1 MACCGA
7 ERVGASGAVLKGDG
21 KYRRLAVIGHGGMAD
36 VHLAVARGPADF
48 AKLVVLKELRPGL
61 AQDPELRAMFQ
72 QEARVAARM
81 AHPNV
86 VHTYEVGSVEGRPF
100 IAMEFLDGQPLQ
112 RICRRVRRDTGAGLP
127 LALYLRVLQDLLAG
141 LHHAHE
147 LCDYDGRPLGLVHRD
162 VTPHNVIVTHEGQV
176 KLIDFGIAR
185 GFESCADTQV
195 GTFKGKASYCAPEQA
210 RGERVDRR
218 ADLFAVGVM
227 LWEALTQRRMWP
239 ELDEVAIVQR
249 LRAGEVPALAD
260 GAHPELRA
268 VCRRA
273 LAIAPEERPATA
285 AELAEA
291 IVRAGPPRAP
301 RRELV
306 SLLALHFHE
315 ERAGLRA
322 LIEAQM
328 RRASERDADAPIV
341 DVALTAG
348 SDSHVAGA
356 PAHPDE
362 PTRREAGARETAP
375 MRGALEDPTESSPGR
390 PRLRRRWRAAA
401 LGAGL
406 AGLGLWAAW
415 PMGQGAEDRS
425 AGTGPQ
431 GQVVEDRSVGTGPQG
446 QGIEDRSVGPG
457 PQGQGVEDGAVGQGV
472 AGGSAAGRRGPVTA
486 EERGPADCEAV
497 DKPEVELSGE
507 IEGAARLRCDRRYR
521 LSFVTWVRPGATL
534 TIDPGTTIVGD
545 PATRGALVVQ
555 PGARLIAEGTPE
567 RPIVFTSAAPAGQR
581 RAGDWGGVLLLG
593 RAPIN
598 LRDAAGRPMRGQVE
612 GLAADGAGAYGGA
625 DAEDSSGVLRF
636 VRIEYSGL
644 SLGPNNEIN
653 GLTLAGVGR
662 GTRIDHV
669 QVRHSADDCFEF
681 FGGTVDAQHLICE
694 AAGDDAFDWD
704 LGYTGRL
711 QFLFAEGGAGNG
723 LEGDNDPAGSAHT
736 PVSAPQIWNATLCG
750 GAGVGA
756 LLRHGSAGVLGNVV
770 VSGYTR
776 AVELRDAGTS
786 LVVRGGVAL
795 GGAVVGAVDGVMQAG
810 TGPVGCGGGP
820 VTTRVAGA
828 VAPPGDGFFVGEAGY
843 LGALRDAEDGWARAG
858 WTRWD

>member
-1 MACCGA
+1 MKRLQNVVLAGSVWGLVGEAEYPQVRARELDVACCGPG
-7 ERVGASGAVLKGDG
+7 RVGASGAVMKGDG

-48 AKLVVLKELRPGL
+48 SKLVVLKELRPGL

-72 QEARVAARM
+72 QEGRVAARM
-81 AHPNV
+81 AHPNI
-86 VHTYEVGSVEGRPF
+86 VHTHEVGSVEGRPF

-127 LALYLRVLQDLLAG
+127 LALYLRVLVDLLAG
-141 LHHAHE
+141 LEHAHE

-249 LRAGEVPALAD
+249 LRAGEVPALPD

-268 VCRRA
+268 LCRRA
-273 LAIAPEERPATA
+273 LAVAPADRPATA

-291 IVRAGPPRAP
+291 IVRTGAPRAS

-306 SLLALHFHE
+306 GLLGLHFCE
-315 ERAGLRA
+315 ERAGLRT
-322 LIEAQM
+322 LIEGQM
-328 RRASERDADAPIV
+328 RRSSERDADAPIV
-341 DVALTAG
+341 DMALMAG

-362 PTRREAGARETAP
+362 PTRREGAGGRETVPTKEAREEA
-375 MRGALEDPTESSPGR
+375 TESSPGR
-390 PRLRRRWRAAA
+390 PRLGRRWRAAA
-401 LGAGL
+401 AATATAALGCA
-406 AGLGLWAAW
+406 AVWVAW
-415 PMGQGAEDRS
+415 PQGHGARDRVERT
-425 AGTGPQ
+425 GTQ
-431 GQVVEDRSVGTGPQG
+431 GQVAE
-446 QGIEDRSVGPG
+446 
-457 PQGQGVEDGAVGQGV
+457 GA
-472 AGGSAAGRRGPVTA
+472 
-486 EERGPADCEAV
+486 ADCEAA

-507 IEGAARLRCDRRYR
+507 IEGSARLRCDRRYR

-534 TIDPGTTIVGD
+534 TIDAGTTIVGD
-545 PATRGALVVQ
+545 AATRGTLVVQ
-555 PGARLIAEGTPE
+555 PGGRLIAEGTPA
-567 RPIVFTSAAPAGQR
+567 RPIVFTSAAPEGQR

-598 LRDAAGRPMRGQVE
+598 LRDAAGERARGRVE
-612 GLAADGAGAYGGA
+612 GLVAGGEYGGD
-625 DAEDSSGVLRF
+625 DAEDSSGVLRY
-636 VRIEYSGL
+636 VRIEYSGVA
-644 SLGPNNEIN
+644 LGPNNEIN

-662 GTRIDHV
+662 GTQIDHV

-681 FGGTVDAQHLICE
+681 FGGTVDARRLICE
-694 AAGDDAFDWD
+694 APGDDAFDWD

-711 QFLFAEGGAGNG
+711 QFLWAQGGSGNG
-723 LEGDNDPAGSAHT
+723 FEGDNDPSGSART
-736 PVSAPQIWNATLCG
+736 PVSAPQIFNATLCG
-750 GAGVGA
+750 GPGASAGA
-756 LLRHGSAGVLGNVV
+756 LLRHGSGGVLGNVV
-770 VSGYTR
+770 LAGYQAGIEVRDPGTTLR
-776 AVELRDAGTS
+776 VRGALAVGGEALRGEIAGT
-786 LVVRGGVAL
+786 VQTGR
-795 GGAVVGAVDGVMQAG
+795 
-810 TGPVGCGGGP
+810 GPVGCGGEGALGA
-820 VTTRVAGA
+820 TLGAGA
-828 VAPPGDGFFVGEAGY
+828 APEDGFFAAAGGY
-843 LGALRDAEDGWARAG
+843 VGALQDADDGWVRAG